1 MSQDTDALCVVW
13 HDSPGASQLLGP
25 AGFRTAAA
33 GTGAPAPAAG
43 ATAGAQQQQ
52 QQQQRQLDAIKQ
64 RLISAVQRPRGAVQ
78 QRAGQALL
86 GRGPRGAGDAQAEAL
101 LEGLFAHDQTR

>member
-1 MSQDTDALCVVW
+1 MSQDSDALCVVW

-25 AGFRTAAA
+25 AGGRTAAA

-52 QQQQRQLDAIKQ
+52 QQRQLHAIKQ
-64 RLISAVQRPRGAVQ
+64 RLISAVQRPRGVVQ
-78 QRAGQALL
+78 QHAGQALL
-86 GRGPRGAGDAQAEAL
+86 GRGPRVAGNAQAEAL